1 MDVNKEKINKK
12 RSFKFLPK
20 IKEDHYHKLYSEINK
35 EKDILLYKKY
45 STNLNSEKSLKNKEK
60 KKFRVMSV
68 GILDKIIN
76 KSNEKDI
83 CNSNEKLKK
92 FNNNG
97 FLEKKYSIEEL
108 SKRKKMFSQKV
119 KLIKLFKRDQSPKKR
134 EETSFE
140 LIRRYS
146 SKILLI
152 NRFAINMKKEKI
164 KEIFEKL
171 ETNPKP
177 NLKKLN
183 NNESKILPPLIKVNF
198 STNNGHVDDY
208 KEYISRN
215 NKNFKIGQ
223 TNKQIINRR
232 YLMLQYSNLISQQNQ
247 ERIQSSLNIGLDFNI
262 SNDVSMNQNQPNI
275 NNKIIKAEN
284 EQNKEQIND
293 YKIHKLKTEFTFKEY
308 NYLNYAIVPGN
319 ASYLVKNCMNH
330 RTNWIESFSNVTNMF
345 NFKWQQNT
353 KGINYS
359 RLGSYG
365 NIRQVINHFENH
377 FAISNKANM
386 FINLMFYCEQ
396 RKISVFKYVPLTII
410 FDLDVLDNYQEI
422 TCKKKE
428 IEKLKKI
435 VEKNSSK
442 FIKKYNEI
450 GKYFQEEKFRMNY
463 KERIEY
469 IKRTKKNGFN
479 EFFIHFN
486 EDEKSKNKNESFKS
500 IYPIYIDYF
509 GKPELIEKV
518 STNISSNYDCY
529 IKIRN
534 LEKEMEEN
542 FAMKTVIEIPETHSI
557 GKNMWIIK
565 AINLCQGKCMQIAHN
580 FNQMLIILNKFKE
593 GVKFNFTEKVIEEK
607 KEEINRSHE
616 KNGKRIDKDLSSLY
630 CCDKIIIQKYIE
642 RPLLYKGRKCDM
654 RIWVLLTHNM
664 KVYFFKEGHL
674 KTCSIPYDIESKDA
688 YSHITNYSFQ
698 KHNINFQKY
707 EKGNEVPF
715 YDFQKFLDETYP
727 EKNYKI
733 KNNLYKQIKE
743 IVSISMMSVKYQ
755 INKNNRNYQFEI
767 FGYDF
772 MLDADFNLFLI
783 EINDDPG
790 IEESSPWISIII
802 PRMLDDALRLTI
814 DQIFNPVYDFTKNY
828 KKNKNKDEDKFKKI
842 SENFRKEIK
851 NQGKFIKTENNIHKN
866 TQNQE
871 NKNER
876 ILTENNINSNQ
887 LKNSKEIEN
896 IHKTKYVSPFRVPGY
911 KNDENLWEFVCNLNE
926 DDPLDIYLD
935 KKKCSEKSK
944 FLPGIKYLF
953 SKRKT

>member
-1 MDVNKEKINKK
+1 M
-12 RSFKFLPK
+12 
-20 IKEDHYHKLYSEINK
+20 
-35 EKDILLYKKY
+35 
-45 STNLNSEKSLKNKEK
+45 
-60 KKFRVMSV
+60 
-68 GILDKIIN
+68 
-76 KSNEKDI
+76 
-83 CNSNEKLKK
+83 
-92 FNNNG
+92 
-97 FLEKKYSIEEL
+97 
-108 SKRKKMFSQKV
+108 
-119 KLIKLFKRDQSPKKR
+119 
-134 EETSFE
+134 
-140 LIRRYS
+140 
-146 SKILLI
+146 
-152 NRFAINMKKEKI
+152 
-164 KEIFEKL
+164 
-171 ETNPKP
+171 
-177 NLKKLN
+177 
-183 NNESKILPPLIKVNF
+183 
-198 STNNGHVDDY
+198 
-208 KEYISRN
+208 
-215 NKNFKIGQ
+215 
-223 TNKQIINRR
+223 
-232 YLMLQYSNLISQQNQ
+232 
-247 ERIQSSLNIGLDFNI
+247 
-262 SNDVSMNQNQPNI
+262 
-275 NNKIIKAEN
+275 
-284 EQNKEQIND
+284 
-293 YKIHKLKTEFTFKEY
+293 
-308 NYLNYAIVPGN
+308 
-319 ASYLVKNCMNH
+319 
-330 RTNWIESFSNVTNMF
+330 
-345 NFKWQQNT
+345 
-353 KGINYS
+353 
-359 RLGSYG
+359 
-365 NIRQVINHFENH
+365 
-377 FAISNKANM
+377 
-386 FINLMFYCEQ
+386 
-396 RKISVFKYVPLTII
+396 TII

-479 EFFIHFN
+479 EFFIHCN
-486 EDEKSKNKNESFKS
+486 EDEKSKNKYEICNGM
-500 IYPIYIDYF
+500 YPIYIDYF

-851 NQGKFIKTENNIHKN
+851 NQRKFIKTENNIHKN

-876 ILTENNINSNQ
+876 ILTENNNNSNQ

-911 KNDENLWEFVCNLNE
+911 KNDENLWEFVCDLNE